1 MTILYCQKTYELL
14 TKEDNA
20 QEELGMW
27 NNRLLELLR
36 LFMDVD
42 TLLDVDTLFH
52 DHMLQ
57 DLTLRQL

>member
-1 MTILYCQKTYELL
+1 MTILYCQKIYELL

-36 LFMDVD
+36 LFV
-42 TLLDVDTLFH
+42 DVDTLFH